1 MDFEDWYQLYPRKV
15 ARGAAMK
22 AWAKLTLPERQ
33 QAFDAL
39 PQHIH
44 RWRLTATIWEFIPH
58 PATWLNQQRFADE
71 LPNNGVG
78 PTRKD
83 GSGHSVPSPV
93 RGTPPS
99 IDPAAQDP
107 LPERHEP
114 APSLAIVTAAGSTRI
129 HAPRSLAD
137 VLGPLKLALK
147 ARHG

>member
-1 MDFEDWYQLYPRKV
+1 VDFEDWYRLYPKKV

-71 LPNNGVG
+71 LPNNGGGAAGV
-78 PTRKD
+78 TRRE
-83 GSGHSVPSPV
+83 SPV
-93 RGTPPS
+93 QSPPPPS

>member
-1 MDFEDWYQLYPRKV
+1 MDFEDWYKLYPKKV

-71 LPNNGVG
+71 LPNNGGAATSNGAV
-78 PTRKD
+78 R
-83 GSGHSVPSPV
+83 SRPSSPP
-93 RGTPPS
+93 PPS

-114 APSLAIVTAAGSTRI
+114 APSLAIVTAAGSTPIRLSTG
-129 HAPRSLAD
+129 PRSLAD
-137 VLGPLKLALK
+137 VLAPFKQALK